1 MYMLGPF
8 IGPVV
13 DFQNQWLNFKKKK
26 KKKRKKK
33 KSNFQNDRKIS
44 QPIKIKRFIVI
55 LVKCIKKITSKVECS
70 EKDFSRHFFFSFP
83 KL

>member
-13 DFQNQWLNFKKKK
+13 DFQNQWLNL
-26 KKKRKKK
+26 KKK

-44 QPIKIKRFIVI
+44 HQIKIKRFIVI
-55 LVKCIKKITSKVECS
+55 LV
-70 EKDFSRHFFFSFP
+70 
-83 KL
+83 

>member
-1 MYMLGPF
+1 MCMLGPF

-13 DFQNQWLNFKKKK
+13 DFQNQWLSLKKKK
-26 KKKRKKK
+26 KKKKK

-55 LVKCIKKITSKVECS
+55 LV
-70 EKDFSRHFFFSFP
+70 
-83 KL
+83 

>member
-1 MYMLGPF
+1 MDVYAWTF

-26 KKKRKKK
+26 KKK
-33 KSNFQNDRKIS
+33 KSNFQNERKIS

-55 LVKCIKKITSKVECS
+55 LV
-70 EKDFSRHFFFSFP
+70 
-83 KL
+83 